1 MAQSHQTTSAH
12 ASRQPARPV
21 AARSRRRFLA
31 DGFQTLV
38 SVALFQSL
46 YARRLVAGSV
56 SSEFAAWV
64 RGLDDACRDLRR
76 SGLSL
81 VQWQESIQALL
92 ERIELQELLAAI
104 DFDALEQ
111 QLDYPDLGVDTA
123 RVRFPDVDGLPDKLA
138 FYPKFFG
145 MQADRAIIPHGHRNM
160 VSAHLIVGGKMH
172 LRQYDRREDEGEALI
187 VEPTVD
193 TLTGPGE
200 ASSISDDRNNVH
212 WLIARGGPAY
222 TFDVIV
228 TGVDGPGYDI
238 ENLDPE
244 SAEPVQGGLLRM
256 PKLSVE
262 EALRRYGKDH
272 HGRDNQNRDH
282 HGRGDGVNR

>member
-1 MAQSHQTTSAH
+1 MAG
-12 ASRQPARPV
+12 PAAV
-21 AARSRRRFLA
+21 AFS
-31 DGFQTLV
+31 T
-38 SVALFQSL
+38 
-46 YARRLVAGSV
+46 
-56 SSEFAAWV
+56 WV
-64 RGLDDACRDLRR
+64 RGLDDACLDLKR

-81 VQWQESIQALL
+81 VQWQESIQSLL
-92 ERIELQELLAAI
+92 ERIELAELLAAI
-104 DFDALEQ
+104 DFDALEK

-123 RVRFPDVDGLPDKLA
+123 RVRFPGVEGLPEKLS

-145 MQADRAIIPHGHRNM
+145 MKAGRAIIPHGHRNM
-160 VSAHLIVGGKMH
+160 VSAHLIVGGEMH
-172 LRQYDRREDEGEALI
+172 LRQYDRREDEGGALI
-187 VEPTVD
+187 VEPTID
-193 TLTGPGE
+193 TLAGPGE

-244 SAEPVQGGLLRM
+244 SAEPIQGGLLRM

-262 EALRRYGKDH
+262 EALERYGKDH
-272 HGRDNQNRDH
+272 HGQDPE
-282 HGRGDGVNR
+282 G